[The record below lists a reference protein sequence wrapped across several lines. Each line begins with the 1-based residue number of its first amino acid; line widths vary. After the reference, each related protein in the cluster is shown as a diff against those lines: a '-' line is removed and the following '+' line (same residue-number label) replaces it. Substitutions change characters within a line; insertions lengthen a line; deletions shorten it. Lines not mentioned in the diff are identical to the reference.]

1 MRSHLFNSMLAA
13 TRWAGPMLFL
23 HLGKLGASVK
33 KFLIGMGIT
42 VAVLVILG
50 FVFRGPIMMVAGM
63 ALMQPDHSFAEDQ
76 TPEAPDYANPDHWAA
91 LPERE
96 DSADV
101 IPSGVVVDPDGT
113 LNADVFFVHPTTY
126 VSPEHWNQ
134 PLDNDTANT
143 MTDDWV
149 MRDQASV
156 FNGCCQVYA
165 PRYRQATLYSFQ
177 DQDGD
182 GGKALE
188 LAYQD
193 VKAAF
198 DYFINERNNG
208 RPFIIAGHSQGA
220 FHADRLLK
228 ETVAGSE
235 LHQRLVAAYPV
246 GFSIDGSNGIDVCAS
261 AEQTGCQVS
270 WNTNSVDAMV
280 ILAEPGD
287 ICVNPITWTA
297 DDAMASADANL
308 GSISFSNGD
317 ALEQNVT
324 GAQCLNSQLLVEE
337 INSESFNQMPFGPG
351 NYHMY
356 DYSFFHMNI
365 RANAKDRVSAY
376 LEAQQSSETDDE
388 LMRTLMEET
397 GAD

>member
-1 MRSHLFNSMLAA
+1 M
-13 TRWAGPMLFL
+13 
-23 HLGKLGASVK
+23 K
-33 KFLIGMGIT
+33 KFLIGLGII
-42 VAVLVILG
+42 VAVLLILG
-50 FVFRGPIMMVAGM
+50 IAFRGPIVQLASMIFTK
-63 ALMQPDHSFAEDQ
+63 PDQSFADDQ
-76 TPEAPDYANPDHWAA
+76 TGPEPDYANPVHWAA

-101 IPSGVVVDPDGT
+101 VPSGVSIDPDST
-113 LNADVFFVHPTTY
+113 KDVDVFFIHPTTY
-126 VSPEHWNQ
+126 VSSDHWNQ
-134 PLDNDTANT
+134 PLTDETANK

-177 DQDGD
+177 DQNGD

-193 VKAAF
+193 VRAAF
-198 DYFINERNNG
+198 KYFINERNNG

-220 FHADRLLK
+220 FHADRLL
-228 ETVAGSE
+228 EEAVAGTE
-235 LHQRLVAAYPV
+235 LQQRLVAAYPI
-246 GFSIDGSNGIDVCAS
+246 GFSIDGSNGIDVCTS
-261 AEQTGCQVS
+261 ANQTGCQVS
-270 WNTNSVDAMV
+270 WNTNTADAMV
-280 ILAEPGD
+280 ILAQPGD

-297 DDAMASADANL
+297 DDAAAAPSANL
-308 GSISFSNGD
+308 GSISFANGEL
-317 ALEQNVT
+317 LEQSVT
-324 GAQCLNSQLLVEE
+324 GAQCLNSQLLVED
-337 INSESFNQMPFGPG
+337 INSDNFNLMPFGPG

-365 RANAKDRVSAY
+365 RANARARVSAY
-376 LEAQQSSETDDE
+376 LQAQQSKEADDE

-397 GAD
+397 GA

>member
-1 MRSHLFNSMLAA
+1 M
-13 TRWAGPMLFL
+13 
-23 HLGKLGASVK
+23 K
-33 KFLIGMGIT
+33 KFLIGLGIV
-42 VAVLVILG
+42 VAVLVLLG
-50 FVFRGPIMMVAGM
+50 VVFRGPIMMIVGM
-63 ALMQPDHSFAEDQ
+63 AFMQPEQSFANDQ
-76 TPEAPDYANPDHWAA
+76 SGPAPDYKNSEHWAA
-91 LPERE
+91 LPER
-96 DSADV
+96 DDAADV
-101 IPSGVVVDPDGT
+101 TPSGVITEPDST
-113 LNADVFFVHPTTY
+113 TDVDVFFIHPTTY

-134 PLDNDTANT
+134 PLDNVTANK

-182 GGKALE
+182 GGEALE
-188 LAYQD
+188 LAYRD

-198 DYFINERNNG
+198 DYFIKERNNG

-220 FHADRLLK
+220 FHADRLLREVIA
-228 ETVAGSE
+228 ETE
-235 LHQRLVAAYPV
+235 LQQRMVAAYPI
-246 GFSIDGSNGIDVCAS
+246 GFSIDGSNGIDVCTS
-261 AEQTGCQVS
+261 SKQTGCQVS

-337 INSESFNQMPFGPG
+337 INSESFNLMPFGPG

-365 RANAKDRVSAY
+365 RANAKARVSAY
-376 LEAQQSSETDDE
+376 LQAQQSNTAEDE

-397 GAD
+397 GAE